1 MASRQVFANACIELY
16 ARLWAELDLLSCG
29 EDGEPEYTRQAAA
42 QRSEILRLEIHLLG
56 TACDTPRWRLLLDV
70 SQRLALKSVLRDLLA
85 FDDDTEG
92 ESGKW
97 VASAQDYLFDVI
109 HDLCAPAASDVE
121 LASRL
126 AVHRTMAGVG

>member
-29 EDGEPEYTRQAAA
+29 EDGELEYMQQAAA
-42 QRSEILRLEIHLLG
+42 QRREILRLEIHLLG
-56 TACDTPRWRLLLDV
+56 TACDTPRWRLLLDA

-92 ESGKW
+92 DSGTW

-109 HDLCAPAASDVE
+109 RDLRAPAASVPE
-121 LASRL
+121 LGPRVPIRRS
-126 AVHRTMAGVG
+126 MARAG